1 MCINLI
7 LFLRDI
13 EHTNERGE
21 RIIGK
26 GGKKQR
32 YYWTLLMR
40 SNHSVHDFMVIGND
54 DKANGVVLKGV
65 YRVEGGR

>member
-1 MCINLI
+1 
-7 LFLRDI
+7 
-13 EHTNERGE
+13 
-21 RIIGK
+21 
-26 GGKKQR
+26 
-32 YYWTLLMR
+32 MR